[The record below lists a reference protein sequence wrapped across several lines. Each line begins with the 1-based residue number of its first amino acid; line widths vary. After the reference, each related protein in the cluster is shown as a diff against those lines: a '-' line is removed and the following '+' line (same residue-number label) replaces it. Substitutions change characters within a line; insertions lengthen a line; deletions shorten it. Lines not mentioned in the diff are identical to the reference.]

1 MEKIKPIIFASDWW
15 AKAAVYPDRHY
26 PASAGIM
33 LTDHLL
39 AVYSLIDQIF
49 EFDEQQFLQ
58 KMFHLLSFLG
68 LDKDQVYYDLG
79 VVALLHDIGK
89 TEDDK
94 SQYVVHPL
102 TKQIVINRHSVVG
115 VRAAIDILQHYPILN
130 NEQRQRIYWII
141 EQHDISYGLFREFK
155 KHGTVPNFTTWEII
169 NNNIDT
175 KPCAGIMYLLL
186 FKLADIHGHANIEDV
201 IWFYNTVNANYFYHY
216 NIDLPIPQET
226 DIR

>member
-1 MEKIKPIIFASDWW
+1 LEKIKPVIFASNWW
-15 AKAAVYPDRHY
+15 TKAAICPDRHY
-26 PASAGIM
+26 DPSSGIM

-39 AVYSLIDQIF
+39 AVYAYLDQIF
-49 EFDEQQFLQ
+49 QFDKHIFLQ
-58 KMFHLLSFLG
+58 KIFHLLAYLG
-68 LDKDQVYYDLG
+68 LEKEQVYYELG

-94 SQYVVHPL
+94 SQYVEHPL
-102 TKQIVINRHSVVG
+102 TNHIVINRHSVVG
-115 VRAAIDILQHYPILN
+115 VKAAIDILQPYEVLN

-155 KHGTVPNFTTWEII
+155 KYGTVPSFTTWDII
-169 NNNIDT
+169 NNNINA
-175 KPCAGIMYLLL
+175 KPGAGLIYLLI

-201 IWFYNTVNANYFYHY
+201 IWFYNTVNEHYFHHY
-216 NIDLPIPQET
+216 NIDLPIPQEK